1 MSTPGHEL
9 PVVRAS
15 CTLTDSALAKQL
27 ERYRRLGTMATSV
40 IQRDLGLVIRFEPD
54 IDLALL
60 SETIAIERGCCG
72 FFTLD
77 YDAANRQLSITV
89 DDRDRLDALGALASV
104 LRGFSPPGS
113 GR

>member
-9 PVVRAS
+9 PVARAS
-15 CTLTDSALAKQL
+15 CALTDGALAKQL
-27 ERYRRLGTMATSV
+27 ERYRRLGATAASV
-40 IQRDLGLVIRFEPD
+40 IQRDLGLVIRFEPG

-60 SETIAIERGCCG
+60 GETIAIERGCCG

-89 DDRDRLDALGALASV
+89 DDRDRLDALGALASAM
-104 LRGFSPPGS
+104 RGFSPRSS